1 MERGSPPDSVVTS
14 DRRVRSPTAAKTAAW
29 CRRFAVL
36 VSLPMRDMALD
47 VLHLLS
53 PAAVI
58 HTERFRTA
66 GGGHFVEARLGEQ
79 QHSPG
84 GGLLQPELD
93 QRGCLLRVVHLR
105 IDAVRMP
112 GEAEEPLGLDLL
124 HHGLP
129 ADMLV
134 AGDGDLA
141 LRGLACYERTLQSHA
156 EPLAELTMVGERAP
170 HA

>member
-1 MERGSPPDSVVTS
+1 M
-14 DRRVRSPTAAKTAAW
+14 
-29 CRRFAVL
+29 
-36 VSLPMRDMALD
+36 SLPLRDMALD

-58 HTERFRTA
+58 HTERFRA
-66 GGGHFVEARLGEQ
+66 AVRGHFVEAGLGEQ
-79 QHSPG
+79 QQSSAG
-84 GGLLQPELD
+84 GPLQPELD
-93 QRGCLLRVVHLR
+93 QRGWLLRVVHLR

-112 GEAEEPLGLDLL
+112 GEAEETLGLDRLYDR
-124 HHGLP
+124 LP

-134 AGDGDLA
+134 AGVGDLA
-141 LRGLACYERTLQSHA
+141 LRELTGYEGTLEFYP